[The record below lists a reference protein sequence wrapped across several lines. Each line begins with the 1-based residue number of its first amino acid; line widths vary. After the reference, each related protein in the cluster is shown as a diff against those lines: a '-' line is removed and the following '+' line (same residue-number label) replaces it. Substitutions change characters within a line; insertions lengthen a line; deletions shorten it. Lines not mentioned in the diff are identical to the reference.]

1 VLEGGLGFGHVRNLF
16 TQKGNP
22 TLLHSLAHSP
32 AEAERAHVSKKEIE
46 KGAQGTWCGG
56 GGRGSEKG
64 RGSVCLCFCLQ
75 DLGFRMQDGGLKND
89 ETFVHQKHDSL

>member
-1 VLEGGLGFGHVRNLF
+1 VRRGGLG
-16 TQKGNP
+16 
-22 TLLHSLAHSP
+22 
-32 AEAERAHVSKKEIE
+32 
-46 KGAQGTWCGG
+46 
-56 GGRGSEKG
+56 SEKR